1 MASSGSTIAGVSRNG
16 QVSTAS
22 LSGTAVVLVTVH
34 EEFGINQ
41 TAVVHVEVGMW
52 KQSRSGHE
60 KLAATRITLCKWSR
74 FLLLCDA
81 LRGKAAAT
89 TTEFCCC
96 NRLHEVKL
104 LWFHAIRFLT
114 NISRFIQD
122 KLSLWLFSSTCG
134 SDCFWETKLAE
145 GFFFVLSRH
154 DSATCVS
161 QALSKRIL
169 LKALSPD
176 ERCFF
181 LVEIEL
187 LCLNVLSP
195 IFFRSR
201 LFHQSL

>member
-1 MASSGSTIAGVSRNG
+1 MTDCSKHNKASSGAAIAGVSRSG

-60 KLAATRITLCKWSR
+60 KLAATRITLCKRSR
-74 FLLLCDA
+74 FSLLCDA

-104 LWFHAIRFLT
+104 LWFHAIWFLT
-114 NISRFIQD
+114 NISRFIRD
-122 KLSLWLFSSTCG
+122 KLSLRLFPSTCG
-134 SDCFWETKLAE
+134 SV
-145 GFFFVLSRH
+145 FFFGKQNRRRVF
-154 DSATCVS
+154 
-161 QALSKRIL
+161 
-169 LKALSPD
+169 
-176 ERCFF
+176 CFF
-181 LVEIEL
+181 PCYRDMTLQCVCPKL
-187 LCLNVLSP
+187 
-195 IFFRSR
+195 
-201 LFHQSL
+201 